1 MSRGCAGCAGCGEG
15 GPIRGSCSCPCFTAW
30 DGRRSWSSGTQKKN
44 TSLRHGAYAVK
55 GKSRKGKNFP
65 GQDAAAFQKARGRKK
80 YIGKNFVIFQEITV
94 IFSLSVELPLENNNL
109 SLLAALSLQSAK
121 TGLHSVPQRH
131 GRCTIHRFNSSR
143 LAETDKSKR
152 KHLFYFFF
160 APDTKPGPRRRHDG
174 GGAGVPKAEGRQV
187 DSLKRERIKINIEGT
202 PHDFSA
208 PSRTVTAVPVKSNC
222 RDVMTCA
229 LSCGMR
235 KCLTDIQLGHYYVH
249 FFIFTGGQALKKDYD
264 KIVVPLKPNRGG
276 ERNIDDA
283 RRKQWRGM
291 TPPAFH
297 PWLISNF

>member
-1 MSRGCAGCAGCGEG
+1 MKITISRSSR
-15 GPIRGSCSCPCFTAW
+15 PSHFNQLKPVSIPFR
-30 DGRRSWSSGTQKKN
+30 SGTA
-44 TSLRHGAYAVK
+44 GAQFTGSTRRA
-55 GKSRKGKNFP
+55 SPRLT
-65 GQDAAAFQKARGRKK
+65 KASESTFF
-80 YIGKNFVIFQEITV
+80 I
-94 IFSLSVELPLENNNL
+94 
-109 SLLAALSLQSAK
+109 
-121 TGLHSVPQRH
+121 
-131 GRCTIHRFNSSR
+131 
-143 LAETDKSKR
+143 
-152 KHLFYFFF
+152 FFF

-249 FFIFTGGQALKKDYD
+249 FFIFTGGQALEKDYD

-291 TPPAFH
+291 TPLLFIPG
-297 PWLISNF
+297 